1 MRKNGVIHHLGHEN
15 HGLKMKS
22 YELMHQIAF
31 LQKQIAIMQ
40 KTYHTHYTNHANT
53 VAHLQHKNAE
63 LNKALV
69 IDIKPPPAL
78 PQPPPP
84 GQKSLEFYSRDREH
98 DRDHWC
104 HHHHHC
110 HHPGVDN
117 GFYDNGDHLMDEDH
131 SLRSDDHVPLLPIPQ
146 HQYSF
151 VSVDA
156 PIIEMKSV
164 EMDHPGHPPII
175 PPPGPLPPTPPPNIP
190 PQGPSLPLMPP
201 PPIPSTTMLPYIP
214 QKKRMS
220 LVL

>member
-1 MRKNGVIHHLGHEN
+1 MRQKGVIHHLGHEN

-69 IDIKPPPAL
+69 IVKEPLTLPSPAL
-78 PQPPPP
+78 APAA
-84 GQKSLEFYSRDREH
+84 QKSLKFYSW
-98 DRDHWC
+98 DRDYWRR
-104 HHHHHC
+104 HHHHH
-110 HHPGVDN
+110 HHRNVDD
-117 GFYDNGDHLMDEDH
+117 GFYDNGDHLLDEDD
-131 SLRSDDHVPLLPIPQ
+131 SLGSVDKTEDHVPLLPIPQ
-146 HQYSF
+146 HQYSI
-151 VSVDA
+151 VSVHA
-156 PIIEMKSV
+156 PTNEMKSI
-164 EMDHPGHPPII
+164 EMDHPAHPPHIPPQEPPHPIYPPYI
-175 PPPGPLPPTPPPNIP
+175 PPPGPLPPTPPPPIP
-190 PQGPSLPLMPP
+190 P
-201 PPIPSTTMLPYIP
+201 TTMQSYIP